1 MILRKYCIYPYS
13 TTNQCPYAS
22 RPLRAKRTRAIWDA
36 VDQRSLARPHGPR
49 LASDEQWSIW
59 YFMIHV
65 FWCDKVGIDT
75 KLKKDVDDG
84 ENQGILVS
92 TVIVTANWNGK
103 RRWTQH

>member
-1 MILRKYCIYPYS
+1 
-13 TTNQCPYAS
+13 
-22 RPLRAKRTRAIWDA
+22 
-36 VDQRSLARPHGPR
+36 
-49 LASDEQWSIW
+49 
-59 YFMIHV
+59 MIHV